1 MGVGRTISHEF
12 TNCGGGSFFVAFIA
26 QIWDDISAQK
36 EIKSEAQAEATE
48 VVAKCELTDE
58 SR

>member
-1 MGVGRTISHEF
+1 M
-12 TNCGGGSFFVAFIA
+12 GGGSFFVAFIA